1 MIKFKEDMKG
11 GKIFDKAALC
21 TIPDNDNDA
30 ALGGEGRR
38 QICRITKPESIGLGS
53 GLQVLLITII
63 FLNL

>member
-38 QICRITKPESIGLGS
+38 QIE
-53 GLQVLLITII
+53 LQ
-63 FLNL
+63 NLSQLA